1 MYLIHDA
8 LLFMK
13 LKPLSD
19 HLIVEPISVD
29 EITKAGIILPDTVD
43 KEKPE
48 KGTVVAVGPGKMLDN
63 GQLQPL
69 AVKVGDVVVFKKYS
83 PDEVKV
89 DDKEYLVLS
98 ESDILAVV
106 EA

>member
-1 MYLIHDA
+1 
-8 LLFMK
+8 MK
-13 LKPLSD
+13 LTPLSD
-19 HLIVEPISVD
+19 RLIVEPLNGDAV
-29 EITKAGIILPDTVD
+29 TQAGIILPDTVD

-48 KGTVVAVGPGKMLDN
+48 KGRVVAVGPGKVMDN
-63 GQLQPL
+63 GSTRPMS
-69 AVKVGDVVVFKKYS
+69 VKVGDIVLFKKYS

>member
-1 MYLIHDA
+1 
-8 LLFMK
+8 MK

-19 HLIVEPISVD
+19 RLIVEPLNEDSV
-29 EITKAGIILPDTVD
+29 TQAGIILPDTVD

-48 KGTVVAVGPGKMLDN
+48 KGKVISVGPGKVLDN
-63 GQLQPL
+63 GNTHPMS
-69 AVKVGDVVVFKKYS
+69 VKVGDIVLFKKYS
-83 PDEVKV
+83 PDEVKI
-89 DDKEYLVLS
+89 DDKEYLVIS